1 MDTIS
6 LSALGFKISV
16 ILKYI
21 NQIKTDGSTNKAYG
35 YTYAIVFFRINSS

>member
-6 LSALGFKISV
+6 LHALEIKVNV

-21 NQIKTDGSTNKAYG
+21 YQIKTDGSTNKAYG
-35 YTYAIVFFRINSS
+35 YTYAITF